1 MATVRDLGDILGGGD
16 DTLDDKHRPASF
28 IEKAIRERNE
38 NATDPSSEIA
48 GSAPNFGKFPMPHVM
63 SFGGLSG
70 TFSKTYQSSD
80 EAIRDSRENARFMRN
95 DCGIMECIE
104 ARQRCTALLD
114 WHLEPE
120 DENSPEQIALVE
132 ELTKIL
138 SRMSRFTEYR
148 FNLLHAIWY
157 GRYAVQHRYRWQ
169 DISGNMR
176 VMPAPHADNPGW
188 LPINGD
194 KLVFRFDDGTA
205 SSSADQVGIRVGG
218 HLHGAERVS
227 GRWDVEQTHD
237 GLAYFIKDWERPL
250 LAIHKHTI
258 EDAAWEAERDAGSIH
273 GVGVRSRIYWDWFQK
288 QECLAFLMEYLER
301 SAGGI
306 EIWYYPQG
314 NAEAEAKARTAAEE
328 RIANQRNIVLVPK
341 PMGDDA
347 HAFGVEVI
355 EPGMGGIDALQNIL
369 NEYYGHRIKR
379 YILGQTL
386 SSEAQATGLG
396 SGLADLHLDTFL
408 QIIKYDS
415 INLEE
420 TITHQLVKVIKD
432 WNFPSAKNMH
442 VDFKI
447 DVEQQDASEKL
458 SAWHMAWQMGAKLK
472 ESDVMDLIGAAMP
485 TGEDRVLEIPEEQ
498 PGMGGGMFPGMDMG
512 GMQTPPQGGV
522 EQMDRVDDAPPP
534 PPDVDRDT
542 DAVLREL
549 FGDASVDGQ
558 TVTYVTSDGKWE
570 QRDIPF
576 DTGERM
582 RPDRKSKVVTKH
594 AKWTSADEA
603 KVNRGG
609 DPDNPGRFSEKPGGD
624 KPLWEGGPSPKFA
637 EKDADT
643 GQHDEIPHPVTHM
656 SMSKYMGLA
665 DLLNKARK
673 EYERWHEHESRMNW
687 YKEAGTGEIGKKAV
701 AHVNRTFGKRDLRR
715 AILAQKAVL
724 QGRDFNKGGNV
735 SRADLK
741 RHWLEHNDRPENSY
755 TPDEIKSGW
764 QYGSLKELKADLKEM
779 HSQAIYDIRH
789 NARNMGITGHVRS
802 NGRSLKF
809 WHGGDNGDFHT
820 EQWNGTLKQVREYL
834 ESGDNFSNVKE
845 PVSSVAVEFEFE
857 EQFLRKW
864 DTHSELLP
872 GWGES
877 VVLWEAPE
885 RAESQPDTADSFT
898 EKMQSKYGDDFYD
911 KWTES
916 EQNTYAELRLQEEG
930 SGEAGRE
937 VKPTVDVTRQHI
949 AEMRSRLTV
958 SGLSSKIARR
968 EPGKGGPVQFTL
980 EEVDDLLNNGI
991 IGLMSAGKNPN
1002 LEPDMTT
1009 DQEQSR
1015 HEELVADLKERGF
1028 VFSEGRGMYEGHEE
1042 PSVMVMI
1049 PESSRGEMVE
1059 LGKKY
1064 NQDSVIWSNGGEN
1077 HFVYTTGDNAGKSH
1091 TGNGFDYRNNASD
1104 YYTEFCDDE
1113 GDCSKFLLQFDWS
1126 KTSPAKYER
1135 SSAEWVESDHPRD
1148 SDGKFTSGSGA
1159 AKTGSWK
1166 QRQEARRK
1174 PTEGKKAKSV
1184 AQTPADRRAGR
1195 RTRPIPG
1202 GNRWVM
1208 VAEAGKPGEE
1218 LHATAWRIEKGA
1230 ANVKKSLSEKRGH
1243 AIDMAPRLSSRQV
1256 KAIEKTVT
1264 KLTSQLSKRAAR
1276 RMDKHVKSI
1285 RFHDSVETMMDS
1297 AGGMSGMEFF
1307 GNQTPM
1313 AIHDKD
1319 FFTLHF
1325 SSPESYPDHPTLSKE
1340 ALTAHTYAYAMARA
1354 IDGGAGHHLSSEDE
1368 WQEAWDAE
1376 LSSGELTD
1384 HGMKDPKTG
1393 FAEFGRMAIMRKLT
1407 TRMRRAFPR
1416 CVKFFERQELIN
1428 A

>member
-1 MATVRDLGDILGGGD
+1 MATVRDLSDILGGGD
-16 DTLDDKHRPASF
+16 EGKRDDNHRPASF
-28 IEKAIRERNE
+28 IEKVIKERND
-38 NATDPSSEIA
+38 NSKDPSNDVT
-48 GSAPNFGKFPMPHVM
+48 GSAPNFGQFSMPHVM

-70 TFSKTYQSSD
+70 SFSKTYQSSD
-80 EAIRDSRENARFMRN
+80 EAIRDSRDNARFMRN

-138 SRMSRFTEYR
+138 SRISRFTEYR

-169 DISGNMR
+169 DIGGKMR
-176 VMPAPHADNPGW
+176 VLPAPHADNPGW

-194 KLVFRFDDGTA
+194 KLVFRFDDGTN
-205 SSSADQVGIRVGG
+205 SGTADQVGIRVGG

-227 GRWDVEQTHD
+227 GRWDVEQTQD
-237 GLAYFIKDWERPL
+237 GLAYFVKDWERSL

-432 WNFPSAKNMH
+432 WNFPSAKNIH

-458 SAWHMAWQMGAKLK
+458 SAWQMAWQMGAKLK

-485 TGEDRVLEIPEEQ
+485 TEEDRVLEIPEEQ
-498 PGMGGGMFPGMDMG
+498 PGMDGGMFPGMDMG
-512 GMQTPPQGGV
+512 GMQAPPQGGV

-549 FGDASVDGQ
+549 FGDASVEGQ

-570 QRDIPF
+570 QREIPF
-576 DTGERM
+576 DTGDRK
-582 RPDRKSKVVTKH
+582 RPDDKKGKVVSRH
-594 AKWTSADEA
+594 AKWTSEDES
-603 KVNRGG
+603 KHPRDNDGKFGSGG
-609 DPDNPGRFSEKPGGD
+609 GSSK
-624 KPLWEGGPSPKFA
+624 PKFA
-637 EKDADT
+637 AKGEDT
-643 GQHDEIPHPVTHM
+643 GQHEQIPHPVSHM
-656 SMSKYMGLA
+656 RMTSYMNLA
-665 DLLNKARK
+665 DLLKKAGK
-673 EYERWHEHESRMNW
+673 EYKDWHAHQSRMNW
-687 YKEAGTGEIGKKAV
+687 YKDADTGEIGKRAV
-701 AHVNRTFGKRDLRR
+701 AFVQNKFGKKELRQ

-724 QGRDFNKGGNV
+724 QGRNFSKGGSV

-741 RHWLEHNDRPENSY
+741 RHWLENNEQSERSY
-755 TPDEIKSGW
+755 TTDQIKEGWQVASLKDLKTELKRLHRDAVDEI
-764 QYGSLKELKADLKEM
+764 
-779 HSQAIYDIRH
+779 RR
-789 NARNMGITGHVRS
+789 NAKNMGITGHVRS
-802 NGRSLKF
+802 SGKQVKFVHGRD
-809 WHGGDNGDFHT
+809 DNHVDS
-820 EQWNGTLKQVREYL
+820 WDGTLRQIKDYL
-834 ESGDNFSNVKE
+834 EDGDSQQGRE
-845 PVSSVAVEFEFE
+845 PVSVVDIEYDFQ
-857 EQFLRKW
+857 EQFLSRGESG
-864 DTHSELLP
+864 SEPLP
-872 GWGES
+872 GWGGSVELWRSPEQSPAAEEPPPEDTVPES
-877 VVLWEAPE
+877 P
-885 RAESQPDTADSFT
+885 AEETADSFT
-898 EKMQSKYGDDFYD
+898 NKMAEKYGDDFYD

-916 EQNTYAELRLQEEG
+916 EQNTYGELRVSEEM
-930 SGEAGRE
+930 SEESRRI
-937 VKPTVDVTRQHI
+937 KPKVDVTRKHI
-949 AEMRSRLTV
+949 EEMRSRLTV

-968 EPGKGGPVQFTL
+968 EPGKGESVQFTL

-1009 DQEQSR
+1009 DQEHSR
-1015 HEELVADLKERGF
+1015 HDELMGDLKERGF
-1028 VFSEGRGMYEGHEE
+1028 VFAEGRGMYEGHEE
-1042 PSVMVMI
+1042 RSVMVMI
-1049 PESSRGEMVE
+1049 PESSREEMVE
-1059 LGKKY
+1059 LGEKY
-1064 NQDSVIWSNGGEN
+1064 NQDSVIWSDGGDN
-1077 HFVYTTGDNAGKSH
+1077 HFVYTTGDNAGNSH
-1091 TGNGFDYRNNASD
+1091 TGNGFDYRKDASD
-1104 YYTEFCDDE
+1104 YFTEFCED
-1113 GDCSKFLLQFDWS
+1113 GGKNCSKFLLEFDWS

-1135 SSAEWVESDHPRD
+1135 SSTEWVESKHPREA
-1148 SDGKFTSGSGA
+1148 DGKFTSGSGGS
-1159 AKTGSWK
+1159 KTGSWK
-1166 QRQEARRK
+1166 QRQDARRK
-1174 PTEGKKAKSV
+1174 PAATGKTESA
-1184 AQTPADRRAGR
+1184 AETPADRRSER

-1202 GNRWVM
+1202 GSSWVL
-1208 VAEAGKPGEE
+1208 VAEVGEPGDE
-1218 LHATAWRIEKGA
+1218 LHASVWRIEKGA
-1230 ANVKKSLSEKRGH
+1230 ADVKKSLASKRGH
-1243 AIDMAPRLSSRQV
+1243 AVEMAPRLTGRQV
-1256 KAIEKTVT
+1256 KAIEQTVT

-1276 RMDKHVKSI
+1276 RLDKHVKTI
-1285 RFHDSVETMMDS
+1285 KFHDDVSTMMD
-1297 AGGMSGMEFF
+1297 ATGRMDMEFF
-1307 GNQTPM
+1307 GSQTPM
-1313 AIHDKD
+1313 AIHDKEY
-1319 FFTLHF
+1319 FSLHF

-1368 WQEAWDAE
+1368 WKEAWGAE

-1384 HGMKDPKTG
+1384 HGTRDAKSG

-1416 CVKFFERQELIN
+1416 CVKFFESQELIN